1 MVVLGGVLPFLDLP
15 VPCLAEAVSVGVPGS
30 DLGLVVDH
38 VRVLSVE
45 PVDAGNI
52 HILAE
57 YDRLL
62 CYYGFK
68 LRDCSAFIDSPKL
81 PIEIVDQFSEMLR

>member
-1 MVVLGGVLPFLDLP
+1 MVLRGVPSLLDLP
-15 VPCLAEAVSVGVPGS
+15 VSCLTEAVSVGEPGT

-45 PVDAGNI
+45 PVNAGNI
-52 HILAE
+52 HVLAE
-57 YDRLL
+57 NDRLL
-62 CYYGFK
+62 CYYDFK